1 MACIFL
7 TWVVM
12 VTNSCGWEVSIVKGS
27 GRGVEPEVDECL
39 EPRLT
44 PENGWLWRVDVGMGR
59 KSFSTNRIVHNGM
72 DVSKRVEYSN
82 VPDHD
87 LLLGCC

>member
-1 MACIFL
+1 MACTFL

-12 VTNSCGWEVSIVKGS
+12 VTNSCGWELWIVKGG
-27 GRGVEPEVDECL
+27 GRGVEPEVDGCL

-44 PENGWLWRVDVGMGR
+44 PENGWLWRVDVETGR

-72 DVSKRVEYSN
+72 DVPKGVEYSN
-82 VPDHD
+82 VRDNY